1 MQPARTQP
9 PDHGDA
15 TAGGSRRAA
24 AFVPG
29 PLAAARQAGAVAAAL
44 ESAAAAT
51 LALTL
56 LVACSPA
63 GGSAGGAPAGAPA
76 SPGPARPEA
85 GPPRL
90 SSARYLGLLPDGEQ
104 KRRFILDCTG
114 CHVFDATVAFP
125 DGAPRTEDGW
135 RERVEQMVGLFGE
148 GTGFPV
154 VSAERDADATAAW
167 LAEAVARPPAAGPT
181 VPLPAGASVTEF
193 DYPPPGD
200 LPHDLVVDRDGRVT
214 ITGMFT
220 HRLFALD
227 PATGVFTEES
237 IGVGG
242 AAANPRA
249 IDIDSAGAL
258 WVVLGAPTMV
268 ARRDPASREW
278 TGWQVGMYPHSV
290 ALDREGRAWF
300 NGHFTKDPPR
310 WGYVRAGTEEV
321 VTFDV
326 PVTPALAAGNG
337 PMPYGLRVAPDGAVW
352 GTELIGN
359 RLIRL
364 RPASGEFDTWT
375 LPTTHSGPRRPDIAP
390 DGIVWIPEYAN
401 NRLARFDPET
411 RTFREF
417 ELPVP
422 DALPYVVRVDR
433 ARGTL
438 WIGTGAA
445 DAVFAFDP
453 AAERFTT
460 YTLPTAG
467 ALVRHLDI
475 DEETGEVWVAYG
487 ASPGI
492 PAKIARIRPAGAA
505 PRAATASN

>member
-1 MQPARTQP
+1 MHATRTTP
-9 PDHGDA
+9 PPRA
-15 TAGGSRRAA
+15 T
-24 AFVPG
+24 PTG
-29 PLAAARQAGAVAAAL
+29 PPEPRPRVRS
-44 ESAAAAT
+44 SAAAP

-63 GGSAGGAPAGAPA
+63 AGTGGRPAGGSSPA
-76 SPGPARPEA
+76 SDPASTPDGPA
-85 GPPRL
+85 RL
-90 SSARYLGLLPDGEQ
+90 SSAQYLGLLPDGPE
-104 KRRFILDCTG
+104 KRSFILDCTG
-114 CHVFDATVAFP
+114 CHVFDGPIAFP
-125 DGAPRTEDGW
+125 DGYPRSEESW
-135 RERVEQMVGLFGE
+135 RERTAQMVASFGE

-154 VSAERDADATAAW
+154 VSAGRDARATAAW
-167 LAEAVARPPAAGPT
+167 LAAAVAITPAPAPT
-181 VPLPAGASVTEF
+181 APLPAGASVVEF
-193 DYPPPGD
+193 EYPPEGD
-200 LPHDLVVDRDGRVT
+200 LPHDLVVDGDGRVT

-227 PATGVFTEES
+227 PATGVFTEEP

-258 WVVLGAPTMV
+258 WVVLGAPTAI
-268 ARRDPASREW
+268 ARRDPASGDW

-290 ALDREGRAWF
+290 ALDAEGRAWF
-300 NGHFTKDPPR
+300 NGHFTRDPPR
-310 WGYVRAGTEEV
+310 WGYVRASSDDV

-326 PVTPALAAGNG
+326 PITPALAAGNG
-337 PMPYGLRVAPDGAVW
+337 PIPYGLRVAPDGAIW

-359 RLIRL
+359 RLLRL
-364 RPASGEFDTWT
+364 RPGTGEFTAWRM
-375 LPTTHSGPRRPDIAP
+375 PTPHSGPRRPDVGP
-390 DGIVWIPEYAN
+390 DGVVWIPEYAN
-401 NRLARFDPET
+401 NRLARFDPVTE
-411 RTFREF
+411 TFREF

-422 DALPYVVRVDR
+422 NALPYVVRVDN
-433 ARGTL
+433 ARGTV

-460 YTLPTAG
+460 YTLPTVG
-467 ALVRHLDI
+467 ALVRHLDV
-475 DEETGEVWVAYG
+475 DEDTGEVWAAYG

-492 PAKIARIRPAGAA
+492 QAKIARIRPAGAA